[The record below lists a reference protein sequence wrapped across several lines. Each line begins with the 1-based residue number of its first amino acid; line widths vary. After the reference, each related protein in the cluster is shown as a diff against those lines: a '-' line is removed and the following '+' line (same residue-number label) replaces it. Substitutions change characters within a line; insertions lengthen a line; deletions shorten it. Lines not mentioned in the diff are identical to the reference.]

1 MSSAGH
7 LVDTVDYDR
16 TKLRI
21 RLLHIGFGAFAKAH
35 VLVFHD
41 EMLRRTASDW
51 GVAVARLNSGADEL
65 TGLDEADGLFTVG
78 EMSGDDPFLRQVGAI
93 CATVHPKRDGV
104 DALPNRIADQDLA
117 VITLTITEKGY
128 CLKDGRLDEDSPGI
142 RRDLAT
148 PDAPS
153 TAIGV
158 LVEGLRRRHAAGL
171 AGLTILSCDNLPANG
186 ELCRR
191 AVLDFAARLN
201 PALAEWIEGNCTF
214 PCSMVDRITPAMTDS
229 SFATLENALG
239 HADRNGILC
248 ETFRQWVIEDRFA
261 GPRPDW
267 HLAGAEFVENVAP
280 FEDMKLR
287 MLNGSHSFL
296 AYLGA
301 LADKETI
308 ADCMADPAF
317 RQAALTLMLSEQAPT
332 LAVPDGVD
340 IKAYA
345 EALIARFEN
354 TALHHKTTQIASDG
368 SQKLPQR
375 LLAPIRQ
382 HLKDNSP
389 WPLSALAVAAWMLYC
404 RGVSR
409 TGVSLPL
416 NDPLSARIGTIVQE
430 TDGNAYVDR
439 MLSLSEVFGDDL
451 PGSAAFGSTIK
462 SAYQRL
468 QTSDIAAVL
477 KA

>member
-1 MSSAGH
+1 MTGTKHS
-7 LVDTVDYDR
+7 LETVDYDR

-41 EMLRRTASDW
+41 EMLRQTKSDW
-51 GVAVARLNSGADEL
+51 GVAVTRLNSGADDL
-65 TGLDEADGLFTVG
+65 TRLDEADGIYTVG
-78 EMSGDDPFLRQVGAI
+78 EMSGDDLSLRQVGAI
-93 CATVHPKRDGV
+93 CATVHPKRDGI
-104 DALPNRIADQDLA
+104 DALPDRIADPDLA

-128 CLKDGRLDEDSPGI
+128 CLKDGKLDEDNAGI
-142 RRDLAT
+142 RQDLAT
-148 PDAPS
+148 PEAPS

-158 LVEGLRRRHAAGL
+158 LVEGLRRRQAAGL

-191 AVLDFAARLN
+191 AVLDFAARLT
-201 PALAEWIEGNCTF
+201 PVLAAWIETNCTF

-229 SFATLENALG
+229 SFETLENALG
-239 HADRNGILC
+239 HKDRNGILC

-261 GPRPDW
+261 GARPDW
-267 HLAGAEFVENVAP
+267 HLASAEFVDDVAP
-280 FEDMKLR
+280 FEEMKLR

-301 LADKETI
+301 LAGKETI
-308 ADCMADPAF
+308 AGCMADPVF
-317 RQAALTLMLSEQAPT
+317 RQAALDLMLSEQAPT
-332 LAVPDGVD
+332 LTVPDGVD

-382 HLKDNSP
+382 HLKDGSP
-389 WPLSALAVAAWMLYC
+389 WTLSALAVAGWMFYC
-404 RGVSR
+404 RGVSKS
-409 TGVSLPL
+409 GSSLPL
-416 NDPLSARIGTIVQE
+416 NDPMSSRIEAIVQE
-430 TDGNAYVDR
+430 TDGADYVDK
-439 MLSLSEVFGDDL
+439 MLSLSEIFGDDL
-451 PGSAAFGSTIK
+451 SRSEPFTSALK

-468 QTSDIAAVL
+468 QSTDVTLAL
-477 KA
+477 KG

>member
-1 MSSAGH
+1 MTLSGQM
-7 LVDTVDYDR
+7 LRTVDYDR

-41 EMLRRTASDW
+41 EMLRRTGSDW

-65 TGLDEADGLFTVG
+65 TRLDEAGGVFTVG
-78 EMSGDDPFLRQVGAI
+78 EMSGDDLFLREIDAI
-93 CATVHPKRDGV
+93 RTTIHPKRDGI
-104 DALPNRIADQDLA
+104 DALPDRIANPDLA

-128 CLKDGRLDEDSPGI
+128 CLKDGRLDADNAGI
-142 RRDLAT
+142 RQDLAT
-148 PDAPS
+148 PEAPS

-158 LVEGLRRRHAAGL
+158 LVAGLRRRQAAGL

-186 ELCRR
+186 NLCRR
-191 AVLDFAARLN
+191 AVLDFANESN
-201 PALAEWIEGNCTF
+201 PDLASWIEDNCTF
-214 PCSMVDRITPAMTDS
+214 PCSMVDRITPAMSDS
-229 SFATLENALG
+229 SFETLQNALG
-239 HADRNGILC
+239 HKDRNGVLC

-267 HLAGAEFVENVAP
+267 HLAGAEFVGDVAP
-280 FEDMKLR
+280 FEEMKLR

-301 LADKETI
+301 LAGKETI
-308 ADCMADPAF
+308 AECMADPVF
-317 RQAALTLMLSEQAPT
+317 RDAALALMLNEQAPT

-382 HLKDNSP
+382 HLKENSP
-389 WPLSALAVAAWMLYC
+389 WPLSALAVAGWMLYC
-404 RGVSR
+404 RGVSK
-409 TGVSLPL
+409 TGATLPL
-416 NDPLSARIGTIVQE
+416 NDPMSDRIEIITRE
-430 TDGNAYVDR
+430 TDGPDYVDR
-439 MLSLSEVFGDDL
+439 MLSLSEVFGSDL
-451 PGSAAFGSTIK
+451 PRSAEFTGAIK
-462 SAYQRL
+462 SAYNRL
-468 QTSDIAAVL
+468 QSEDVTSAL
-477 KA
+477 KG